1 MTRTSAPFFS
11 GAGGLAAGAGF
22 DSVSAI
28 TGRYS
33 PARLEPFRT
42 TSIAGLDNG
51 LSLYLVAFGGL
62 LLVAVLLDD
71 LAARVRVPGILM
83 VLLLGLLIENHVDVV
98 GSREITLLSLEQ
110 AKQITQAALVL
121 VLFFGGLTTN
131 WQQVRG
137 VISPAAR
144 LATIGVLITAALIT
158 LVIFGF
164 GLSQGTES
172 IAVLLPRSLFVGAM
186 VASTDASAVLALLRP
201 LQGRLPKPLTDL
213 IECESGFNDPIAVV
227 LAGLAL
233 ALAGGEGVG
242 AGVLV
247 TDLVRQFL
255 LGILIGFLGGSL
267 TVQLLGTRMGLN
279 QTAMLPVVSL
289 ALLMV
294 LSGGTSLLGGSSLLA
309 AYVAGL
315 VLGNSADLD
324 QNGLEEAHSSYAK
337 MAELLLFLCMGL
349 VVNPQ
354 DVVHS
359 AVLAFVLFLVMQLVR
374 LLMVQILLWR
384 TTFSH
389 GERIF
394 VCWAGLRGAVP
405 IAMAIQAWSTPGVSW
420 GVAMPPLALAVVL
433 YGLFIQGFAL
443 VPMARKMNLT
453 LPFEDTDPSVA
464 S

>member
-28 TGRYS
+28 EGRHS
-33 PARLEPFRT
+33 PLRLEPFKT
-42 TSIAGLDNG
+42 TSVVGLDNG

-83 VLLLGLLIENHVDVV
+83 VLLLGLLIENHVDVS
-98 GSREITLLSLEQ
+98 GSREITLLSLDQ
-110 AKQITQAALVL
+110 AKQITEAALVL

-137 VISPAAR
+137 VIRPAAR

-158 LVIFGF
+158 LVVFGF
-164 GLSQGTES
+164 GLAQGTES
-172 IAVLLPRSLFVGAM
+172 SSVLLPRSLFVGAM

-233 ALAGGEGVG
+233 ALAAGEGVG
-242 AGVLV
+242 AGLLV
-247 TDLVRQFL
+247 TDLIRQFL
-255 LGILIGFLGGSL
+255 LGMLVGFLGGSL

-279 QTAMLPVVSL
+279 QTSMLPVVSL

-294 LSGGTSLLGGSSLLA
+294 LSGGTSLLGGSPLLA

-315 VLGNSADLD
+315 VLGNSSDLD

-354 DVVHS
+354 DVVH
-359 AVLAFVLFLVMQLVR
+359 AVGLAFVLFLVMQLVR

-384 TTFSH
+384 TPFSH

-405 IAMAIQAWSTPGVSW
+405 IAMAIKAWSTPGVGW
-420 GVAMPPLALAVVL
+420 GVEMPPLALAVVL
-433 YGLFIQGFAL
+433 FGLFIQGFAL

-453 LPFEDTDPSVA
+453 LPVEDTDPSIA

>member
-98 GSREITLLSLEQ
+98 GSREITLLSIEH

-359 AVLAFVLFLVMQLVR
+359 AALAFVLFLVMQLVR

-384 TTFSH
+384 TSFSH
-389 GERIF
+389 SERIF

>member
-1 MTRTSAPFFS
+1 M
-11 GAGGLAAGAGF
+11 
-22 DSVSAI
+22 
-28 TGRYS
+28 
-33 PARLEPFRT
+33 
-42 TSIAGLDNG
+42 DNG

-83 VLLLGLLIENHVDVV
+83 VLLLGLLIDNHVDVV
-98 GSREITLLSLEQ
+98 GTKQITLLSLDH
-110 AKQITQAALVL
+110 AKQITEAALVL

-131 WQQVRG
+131 WQSVRG
-137 VISPAAR
+137 VIKPAGR
-144 LATIGVLITAALIT
+144 LATVGVLMTAALIT
-158 LVIFGF
+158 LVALGF
-164 GLSQGTES
+164 GLAQGEKS
-172 IAVLLPRSLFVGAM
+172 MLSLLPQCLFVGAI
-186 VASTDASAVLALLRP
+186 VSSTDASAVLALLRP
-201 LQGRLPKPLTDL
+201 LQGRLPKPLIDL
-213 IECESGFNDPIAVV
+213 IECESGFNDPMAVV

-233 ALAGGEGVG
+233 ALAGGAGVE

-247 TDLVRQFL
+247 TDVVRQFL

-279 QTAMLPVVSL
+279 QSAMLPVVSL

-294 LSGGTSLLGGSSLLA
+294 LSGGTSLLGGSPLLA

-315 VLGNSADLD
+315 VLGNTKDLD
-324 QNGLEEAHSSYAK
+324 QDSLAEAHSSYAK

-354 DVVHS
+354 DVVH
-359 AVLAFVLFLVMQLVR
+359 AAGLALVLFLVMQLVR
-374 LLMVQILLWR
+374 FLMVHIFLWR
-384 TTFSH
+384 TSFSS

-405 IAMAIQAWSTPGVSW
+405 IAMAITAWSSGVSW
-420 GVAMPPLALAVVL
+420 GASMPPIALAVVL

-443 VPMARKMNLT
+443 VPLARKLNLT
-453 LPFEDTDPSVA
+453 LPEDAPEMSVPS
-464 S
+464 

>member
-98 GSREITLLSLEQ
+98 GSREITLLSIEH

-227 LAGLAL
+227 FAGLAL

-359 AVLAFVLFLVMQLVR
+359 AALAFVLFLVMQLVR

>member
-1 MTRTSAPFFS
+1 MF
-11 GAGGLAAGAGF
+11 
-22 DSVSAI
+22 
-28 TGRYS
+28 
-33 PARLEPFRT
+33 ARLEPLHA
-42 TSIAGLDNG
+42 SPALLLDNG

-62 LLVAVLLDD
+62 LLVSVLLDD

-83 VLLLGLLIENHVDVV
+83 VLLLGLLIDNQVDV
-98 GSREITLLSLEQ
+98 SNSLELTLLSLDHAQ
-110 AKQITQAALVL
+110 QITQSALVL

-131 WQQVRG
+131 WSEVRG
-137 VISPAAR
+137 VIKPAAR

-158 LVIFGF
+158 AVGIGF
-164 GLSQGTES
+164 DLARGGEALTQM
-172 IAVLLPRSLFVGAM
+172 VPRNLFIGAM

-201 LQGRLPKPLTDL
+201 LQGCLPQPLMDL
-213 IECESGFNDPIAVV
+213 IECESGFNDPMAVV

-233 ALAGGEGVG
+233 ALVGGEGVG

-267 TVQLLGTRMGLN
+267 TVQLLGTRMGLA
-279 QTAMLPVVSL
+279 QASMLPVVSL

-294 LSGGTSLLGGSSLLA
+294 LSGGTSLLGGSPLLA

-315 VLGNSADLD
+315 VLGNSDSLD
-324 QNGLEEAHSSYAK
+324 QAVLEEAHSSYAK

-349 VVNPQ
+349 VVAPQ
-354 DVVHS
+354 DVVY
-359 AVLAFVLFLVMQLVR
+359 AAGMALLLFLVMQLVR
-374 LLMVQILLWR
+374 LVMVHLLLWR
-384 TTFSH
+384 TPFSP

-405 IAMAIQAWSTPGVSW
+405 IALAINAWSSGVSW
-420 GVAMPPLALAVVL
+420 GVLMPPLALAVVL

-443 VPMARKMNLT
+443 VPLARRMHLT
-453 LPFEDTDPSVA
+453 LPDAGADPSSA
-464 S
+464 A

>member
-1 MTRTSAPFFS
+1 MTRTSSPFFS

-98 GSREITLLSLEQ
+98 GSREITLLSIEH

-137 VISPAAR
+137 VIPPAAR

-294 LSGGTSLLGGSSLLA
+294 LSGGTSLLGGSPLLA

-359 AVLAFVLFLVMQLVR
+359 AALAFVLFPVMQLVR

>member
-359 AVLAFVLFLVMQLVR
+359 AALAFVLFLVMQLVR

>member
-1 MTRTSAPFFS
+1 M
-11 GAGGLAAGAGF
+11 
-22 DSVSAI
+22 
-28 TGRYS
+28 
-33 PARLEPFRT
+33 
-42 TSIAGLDNG
+42 DNG

-83 VLLLGLLIENHVDVV
+83 VLLLGLLIDNHVDVV
-98 GSREITLLSLEQ
+98 GTKQITLLSLDH
-110 AKQITQAALVL
+110 AKQITEAALVL

-131 WQQVRG
+131 WQSVRG
-137 VISPAAR
+137 VIKPAGR
-144 LATIGVLITAALIT
+144 LATVGVLMTAALIT
-158 LVIFGF
+158 LVALGF
-164 GLSQGTES
+164 GLAQGEKS
-172 IAVLLPRSLFVGAM
+172 MLSLLPQCLFVGAI
-186 VASTDASAVLALLRP
+186 VSSTDASAVLALLRP
-201 LQGRLPKPLTDL
+201 LQGRLPKPLIDL
-213 IECESGFNDPIAVV
+213 IECESGFNDPMAVV

-233 ALAGGEGVG
+233 ALAGGAGVE

-247 TDLVRQFL
+247 TDVVRQFL

-279 QTAMLPVVSL
+279 QSAMLPVVSL

-294 LSGGTSLLGGSSLLA
+294 LSGGTSLLGGSPLLA

-315 VLGNSADLD
+315 VLGNSNDLD
-324 QNGLEEAHSSYAK
+324 QDSLAEAHSSYAK

-354 DVVHS
+354 DVVH
-359 AVLAFVLFLVMQLVR
+359 AAGLALVLFLVMQLVR
-374 LLMVQILLWR
+374 FLMVHIFLWR
-384 TTFSH
+384 TSFSS

-405 IAMAIQAWSTPGVSW
+405 IAMAITAWSSGVSW
-420 GVAMPPLALAVVL
+420 GASMPPIALAVVL

-443 VPMARKMNLT
+443 VPLARKLNLT
-453 LPFEDTDPSVA
+453 LPDDAPEQSVPS
-464 S
+464 

>member
-1 MTRTSAPFFS
+1 M
-11 GAGGLAAGAGF
+11 
-22 DSVSAI
+22 
-28 TGRYS
+28 
-33 PARLEPFRT
+33 
-42 TSIAGLDNG
+42 DNG

-83 VLLLGLLIENHVDVV
+83 VLLLGLLIDNHVDVV
-98 GSREITLLSLEQ
+98 GTKQITLLNLDQ
-110 AKQITQAALVL
+110 AQQITEAALVL

-131 WQQVRG
+131 WQSVRG
-137 VISPAAR
+137 VIKPAGR
-144 LATIGVLITAALIT
+144 LATIGVLMTAALIT
-158 LVIFGF
+158 LVAL
-164 GLSQGTES
+164 GLGLAQGERS
-172 IAVLLPRSLFVGAM
+172 MAALLPKCLFVGAM

-201 LQGRLPKPLTDL
+201 LQGRLPKPLIDL
-213 IECESGFNDPIAVV
+213 IECESGFNDPMAVV

-233 ALAGGEGVG
+233 ALAGGSGME
-242 AGVLV
+242 AGSLV

-255 LGILIGFLGGSL
+255 LGILIGFFGGSL

-279 QTAMLPVVSL
+279 QSAMLPVVSL

-294 LSGGTSLLGGSSLLA
+294 LSGGTSLLGGSPLLA

-315 VLGNSADLD
+315 VLGNSKNLD
-324 QNGLEEAHSSYAK
+324 QDRLAEAHSSYAK

-359 AVLAFVLFLVMQLVR
+359 AALALLLFLVMQLVR
-374 LLMVQILLWR
+374 LLMVHLFLWR
-384 TTFSH
+384 TPFSA

-405 IAMAIQAWSTPGVSW
+405 IAMAITAWSSGVSW
-420 GVAMPPLALAVVL
+420 GASMPPIALAVVL

-443 VPMARKMNLT
+443 VPLARKLNLT
-453 LPFEDTDPSVA
+453 LPDDASEMSIPS
-464 S
+464 

>member
-98 GSREITLLSLEQ
+98 GSREITLLSIEH

-137 VISPAAR
+137 VIPPAAR

-294 LSGGTSLLGGSSLLA
+294 LSGGTSLLGGSPLLA

-359 AVLAFVLFLVMQLVR
+359 AALAFVLFPVMQLVR

>member
-1 MTRTSAPFFS
+1 MA
-11 GAGGLAAGAGF
+11 AAAGL

-33 PARLEPFRT
+33 LVRLEPSKT
-42 TSIAGLDNG
+42 TSAVGLDNG

-83 VLLLGLLIENHVDVV
+83 VLLLGLLIENHVDVS
-98 GSREITLLSLEQ
+98 GSREITLLSLDQ
-110 AKQITQAALVL
+110 AKQITEAALVL

-137 VISPAAR
+137 VIRPAAR

-158 LVIFGF
+158 LVVFGF
-164 GLSQGTES
+164 GLAQATES
-172 IAVLLPRSLFVGAM
+172 SAVLLPRSLFVGAM

-233 ALAGGEGVG
+233 ALAAGEGVG
-242 AGVLV
+242 AGLLV

-255 LGILIGFLGGSL
+255 LGMLIGFLGGSL

-279 QTAMLPVVSL
+279 QTSMLPVVSL

-294 LSGGTSLLGGSSLLA
+294 LSGGTSLLGGSPLLA

-354 DVVHS
+354 DVVH
-359 AVLAFVLFLVMQLVR
+359 AVGLAFVLFLVMQLVR

-384 TTFSH
+384 TPFSH

-405 IAMAIQAWSTPGVSW
+405 IAMAIKAWSTPGVSW
-420 GVAMPPLALAVVL
+420 GVEMPPLALAVVL
-433 YGLFIQGFAL
+433 FGLFIQGFAL

-453 LPFEDTDPSVA
+453 LPVEDTDPSIA